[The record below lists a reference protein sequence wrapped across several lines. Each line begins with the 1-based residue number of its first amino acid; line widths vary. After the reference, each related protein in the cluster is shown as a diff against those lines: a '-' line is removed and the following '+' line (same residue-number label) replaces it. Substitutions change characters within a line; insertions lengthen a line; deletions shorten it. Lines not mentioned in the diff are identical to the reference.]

1 MPRSDYLV
9 EEYEVGDCKVEIYY
23 DDSPQH
29 PDEGS
34 DDLFLVSFSNDF
46 HVVRKNTWD
55 DVGDFR
61 DFLLPKYKLDL
72 REGEE
77 DGDFSDPGDEPQDN
91 PTDPHWR
98 RKYTEGCDDQIEGL
112 LLASG
117 EDTDFDNEAG
127 CAAAL
132 ADYQKRHDLWY
143 EWQQYKKAHA
153 EWACFTLDVRN
164 YGGGH
169 IMLALGDIYDGS
181 EVNRWGD
188 PQEPDGFV
196 MVKKTAGWHHPPQQ
210 VAEALLKEWQSYCD
224 GEVYGFIV
232 TELDGTDVDSCWGFV
247 GDLDYCKEEA
257 EGVAKYHNE
266 HRRKQLQLP
275 LAIEKEAPNG

>member
-1 MPRSDYLV
+1 MPKSDYLV

-61 DFLLPKYKLDL
+61 DFIHPRYQVDGWNPEDALPEPTVKP
-72 REGEE
+72 E
-77 DGDFSDPGDEPQDN
+77 DGPQDGE
-91 PTDPHWR
+91 WR
-98 RKYTEGCDDQIEGL
+98 KTYIANCTDQIEL
-112 LLASG
+112 LLLEAG
-117 EDTDFDNEAG
+117 EDSDFSNDAGKTMAHENFCLRQDIWEA
-127 CAAAL
+127 
-132 ADYQKRHDLWY
+132 
-143 EWQQYKKAHA
+143 WQRFKAAHA

-169 IMLALGDIYDGS
+169 IRLELGDIYDGS
-181 EVNRWGD
+181 DTDRWGD
-188 PQEPDGFV
+188 PKDPSGFV
-196 MVKKTAGWHHPPQQ
+196 MVKKTAGWNHPPQQ
-210 VAEALLKEWQSYCD
+210 VAESLLKEWQSYCD

-247 GDLDYCKEEA
+247 GDLEYCKEEA